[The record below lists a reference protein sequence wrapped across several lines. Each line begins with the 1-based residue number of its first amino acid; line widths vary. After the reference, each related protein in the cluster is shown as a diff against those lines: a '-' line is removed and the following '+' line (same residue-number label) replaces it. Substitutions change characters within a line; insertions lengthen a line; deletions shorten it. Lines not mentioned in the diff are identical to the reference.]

1 MMKAM
6 VQEIQ
11 SEMEC
16 NSWERM
22 KAQYAGE
29 IQIYIY
35 ISSPN
40 LRKRVDLIKTMAT
53 YLWVLYD
60 FRKGKT
66 QKSVQHMH
74 TCVRVRA
81 YAHACVCVEC
91 VGLYMCVW
99 CMCVCGVYP
108 YVTVLLRHISSFVK
122 DCNWIFFPLDGA
134 ISLLQESFMNFIK
147 RMLCFFIDKNEF

>member
-81 YAHACVCVEC
+81 YAHACVCGVCGLVYVC
-91 VGLYMCVW
+91 VVHVCVW
-99 CMCVCGVYP
+99 GLPIRYSFTQT
-108 YVTVLLRHISSFVK
+108 YFQLRERLQLDILSIRWSYIFVTGEFYEFHK
-122 DCNWIFFPLDGA
+122 
-134 ISLLQESFMNFIK
+134 
-147 RMLCFFIDKNEF
+147 KNALFSHR